1 MKINLLL
8 SLLGVAFLMTACGGG
23 GSDNNSPK
31 DSAYVTP
38 HPKPLSVSE
47 QDRQAFERTKVIEY
61 PAYLLS
67 ALSSRYS
74 QDFKVNDQT
83 VISLGRLPISRN
95 VKINAHPLASG
106 WREYQATVEKKNRF
120 DEVIETGTATLRSY
134 QGFHSGVILL
144 NPHEDMSV
152 YMFPYGNVHYSF
164 NKLPSSGKAR
174 YQGVAF
180 DYADTGELTLEV
192 DFGRKK
198 SYGVI
203 TGLEAYGPIMLQEA
217 NLALIDY
224 NIPASGIASMPA
236 IQRTGKY
243 VVLFAG
249 SEAQEALGNVN
260 NSEEGIVVA
269 FHGARGKIEK

>member
-1 MKINLLL
+1 MKINSLL

-23 GSDNNSPK
+23 GSDNNSPE
-31 DSAYVTP
+31 DPAYATP
-38 HPKPLSVSE
+38 HPKLPSVSE
-47 QDRQAFERTKVIEY
+47 QDRQAFERKKVVEY
-61 PAYLLS
+61 PAYLIR

-95 VKINAHPLASG
+95 VKINARPLAPG
-106 WREYQATVEKKNRF
+106 WREYQATVEKKNPL
-120 DEVIETGTATLRSY
+120 DKVIETGTATLRSY

-174 YQGVAF
+174 YRGIAF
-180 DYADTGELTLEV
+180 DYADTGELMLDV
-192 DFGRKK
+192 DFGRKE

-217 NLALIDY
+217 NLAFIDY
-224 NIPASGIASMPA
+224 DVPASGIASMPA
-236 IQRTGKY
+236 IQRTGRY
-243 VVLFAG
+243 ALLFAG
-249 SEAQEALGNVN
+249 SEAQEVLGNVS

-269 FHGARGKIEK
+269 FHGARGEMEK